1 MTLARRREQEMIQA
15 NVRWLDEYPVRE
27 MLKRGWI
34 EAERDRP
41 SRLRALMDFLG
52 VAVAEPQAYQKA
64 AGFRIT
70 EAAQQRI
77 SLGALA
83 VWLRKGEIDAQ
94 NIDILRNMTLK
105 PSRTLCTASG
115 I

>member
-1 MTLARRREQEMIQA
+1 
-15 NVRWLDEYPVRE
+15 
-27 MLKRGWI
+27 
-34 EAERDRP
+34 
-41 SRLRALMDFLG
+41 MDFLG

-77 SLGALA
+77 SLGALS

-94 NIDILRNMTLK
+94 NIDTAAYDAQTFGGLSAQHPEYDRPKARDVSACDEDALRGFGSGVLHGE
-105 PSRTLCTASG
+105 RTPQERGERSYPLVD
-115 I
+115 